1 MKKSIIGLTG
11 VMLSTGL
18 LFTQCASHKKTA
30 ESNVSKPAAEKPAQS
45 GSVGIT
51 LNPVRDISPD
61 DLQGKWEF
69 DYFTNVSTNRRIL
82 FPMQLPYLTFDVK
95 RQKFSGMAGC
105 NNVSGDYT
113 MNGDQFYFKQPMVM
127 TRMSCDAMGE
137 KTFVNYMIAIDK
149 VSVIENTLQ
158 FYSYEKAVMVFKRS
172 EKK

>member
-1 MKKSIIGLTG
+1 MVALAG
-11 VMLSTGL
+11 VMLTTSF
-18 LFTQCASHKKTA
+18 LFVQCTAHKKSAGGTT
-30 ESNVSKPAAEKPAQS
+30 SKNAAEKPAQS
-45 GSVGIT
+45 G
-51 LNPVRDISPD
+51 PVSISQNTVKDISPE

-69 DYFTNVSTNRRIL
+69 DYFTNVSTNRKIL

-113 MNGDQFYFKQPMVM
+113 MNGDQFYFKQPMVT

-137 KTFVNYMIAIDK
+137 KTFINYMIAIDK
-149 VSVIENTLQ
+149 VSIIENNLQ
-158 FYSYEKAVMVFKRS
+158 FMVSEKAVMVFKKS